1 MKMKPTIV
9 KPMMF
14 LLTCLFLATTLETQA
29 TMMRVDE
36 AINYLSPPMRGW
48 RSQDPLDTVANQ
60 YIVKFKPSA
69 KGMMPVKEALARF
82 KFINAALVNS
92 ETSSIDPDQVEY
104 IEPNYILKADGTPND
119 PDFSKLWG
127 LKKIGLETAWDRIT
141 SSSEIVIAIIDSG
154 IDYTHPDLV
163 ANMWKNPGEIPGN
176 GIDDDGNGYID
187 DVYGFDFAN
196 GDGDPLDDFSHGTHC
211 AGTIA
216 AVGNNGIGVVGVN
229 WTAKLMALKFLD
241 KTGHGD
247 TAKAIAAIEY
257 AIQMKAKIL
266 SNSWGRGEGRA
277 LKDAIQSAQDRGILF
292 VAAAGNETADTDT
305 FPHYPASYDLDNI
318 ISVTATD
325 QNDNWGTFSN
335 YGAISVDL
343 AAPGVDIYSTLPG
356 GAYGYKE
363 GTSMA
368 TPHVTGVAALV
379 WAANPTFTYQQVKDR
394 ILTSVDPIAALKGKT
409 VTGGR
414 LNAYQALTGTPTG
427 VPIASCTA
435 SGDGMKVTFDGT
447 TSRDTNPG
455 GYITS
460 YRWIFSGPADTL
472 TSGDKITTKD
482 LQTPG
487 TYVAT
492 LTVTDNDNL
501 TGEAKCNVT
510 VPIQTHPIGS
520 APVTADFE
528 EVSQSSS
535 DISGETLP
543 SCQCTWTICKK
554 SPYGGCDSIGSVKEG
569 CKFSGTFDSEGTY
582 WVTPALTCGGKPASG
597 GTPRQ
602 VDVLPALGGVFA
614 GGVSINQGSY
624 QTKVVQKLADVM
636 EIVGEIKSPA
646 HINQIVDI
654 VVYAHYYIPEGKLF
668 FMVDTNGVPLPW
680 DGNPAN
686 LVAFKSKVPLTS
698 PHLVEMYKGQLIPG
712 HLLGYLG
719 YRLADGTLV
728 TSNNPIDI
736 TINQ

>member
-1 MKMKPTIV
+1 MKLTIV

-29 TMMRVDE
+29 KMMRVDE
-36 AINYLSPPMRGW
+36 AINYLSPPVRGW
-48 RSQDPLDTVANQ
+48 RSQPPLDTVANQ
-60 YIVKFKPSA
+60 YIVKFKPGA
-69 KGMMPVKEALARF
+69 DDVMPVKEALARF
-82 KFINAALVNS
+82 KFSKALLVS
-92 ETSSIDPDQVEY
+92 GETLIDPNLAEY

-127 LKKIGLETAWDRIT
+127 LKKIGLDTAWDRIT

-196 GDGDPLDDFSHGTHC
+196 GDGDPLDDFYHGTHC

-241 KTGHGD
+241 KNGLGD

-266 SNSWGRGEGRA
+266 SNSWGRGDGQA
-277 LKDAIQSAQDRGILF
+277 LKDAIKSAQEHGILF
-292 VAAAGNETADTDT
+292 IAAAGNESVDTDT

-318 ISVTATD
+318 ISVAATD
-325 QNDNWGTFSN
+325 QNDNLGTFSN

-379 WAANPTFTYQQVKDR
+379 WAANPSFTYQQVKDR
-394 ILTSVDPIAALKGKT
+394 ILTSVEPIAALKGKT

-414 LNAYQALTGTPTG
+414 LNAYQAITGTPTG

-447 TSRDTNPG
+447 ASRDTNG
-455 GYITS
+455 GNITS
-460 YRWIFSGPADTL
+460 YRWTFSNQADTP
-472 TSGDKITTKD
+472 TTGEKITVD
-482 LQTPG
+482 FQTPG
-487 TYVAT
+487 AYVAT

-520 APVTADFE
+520 APVTADFTVE
-528 EVSQSSS
+528 GVDTVESPDNSP
-535 DISGETLP
+535 L

-554 SPYGGCDSIGSVKEG
+554 NPYGDCNSIGGVKEG
-569 CKFSGTFDSEGTY
+569 CKFSESFDSEGTY
-582 WVTPALTCGGKPASG
+582 LVTPALTCGGKPASG
-597 GTPRQ
+597 GTTRQ

-614 GGVSINQGSY
+614 GGVSVNQGSY

-646 HINQIVDI
+646 HVNQIVDI
-654 VVYAHYYIPEGKLF
+654 VVYAQYYIQDSTLF

-680 DGNPAN
+680 DGKPAN

-719 YRLADGTLV
+719 YRLPDGTLV